1 MQQAS
6 IEKQNIVLLV
16 QNTNTKYY
24 FKNDSQTIKFDG
36 FLKMFPSLEES
47 TSVDISNADKFVVSS
62 SQSKQHFTLAPA
74 RFNDASIVK
83 TLEKFGIGRPST
95 YASIISILLERGYV
109 TYNDAK
115 CFEPTDIGIKTSELL
130 SEHFKDVSD
139 YDLTC
144 KIEDQLDKVALNK
157 TNWQKLLQDFYTP
170 FKANLDQKNELVQKI
185 DLIKNEATN
194 EKCPECNADL
204 IFKMSRFGKFMACPN
219 FPKCKYTKSIN
230 ELNIDCPKCKV
241 GKLVRKVTKRKKVVY
256 GCNQYPKCD
265 FIVNKKPLD
274 KKCPQCGYPLIAK
287 NKNINKC
294 SNKDCSYDTS
304 A

>member
-47 TSVDISNADKFVVSS
+47 TIIDISNTDKFVVSS
-62 SQSKQHFTLAPA
+62 PQSKQHFTLAPA

-144 KIEDQLDKVALNK
+144 KIEDQLDKVALSK
-157 TNWQKLLQDFYTP
+157 TN
-170 FKANLDQKNELVQKI
+170 
-185 DLIKNEATN
+185 
-194 EKCPECNADL
+194 
-204 IFKMSRFGKFMACPN
+204 
-219 FPKCKYTKSIN
+219 
-230 ELNIDCPKCKV
+230 
-241 GKLVRKVTKRKKVVY
+241 
-256 GCNQYPKCD
+256 
-265 FIVNKKPLD
+265 
-274 KKCPQCGYPLIAK
+274 
-287 NKNINKC
+287 
-294 SNKDCSYDTS
+294 
-304 A
+304 